1 MHEQRMPPVRKILK
15 RRMYVHVLQASNL
28 PEVAGGSPWP
38 RPQVLIP
45 GWEPQTEPRTAR
57 LFL

>member
-15 RRMYVHVLQASNL
+15 RRMYVHVLQAPNL
-28 PEVAGGSPWP
+28 PGVAGVSPWL

-45 GWEPQTEPRTAR
+45 GWAPQTEPRTAR